1 MPIPT
6 FEELLSALRPMVPP
20 SDLLAES
27 DSQTVVREISAE
39 LSSLDEITVDSL
51 VEWANGR
58 GDAVRV
64 FGLAVGLGQERLKMW
79 AKHHFDTT
87 GFQVLAREHCREVVE
102 LLGTEHNLIQ
112 AIDQGR
118 GLQYTYS
125 DILVTRAA
133 TRSTAKRAASAGRG
147 LEDLLEEIAVD
158 LGLSYS
164 TRGRFTGIAGRTAPY
179 DLAIL
184 DADSRPVVVV
194 GAKAFDSTGSKLT
207 DAVREVEE
215 MAQTRLPTQFVYA
228 AVDGIGWKGR
238 QADFKRLH
246 ALWAES
252 RIDGVYSASTM
263 PDFKIELIKACQRL
277 GLLDV

>member
-1 MPIPT
+1 MPVPT
-6 FEELLSALRPMVPP
+6 FEELLGTLRPMVPP
-20 SDLLAES
+20 ADLLAES
-27 DSQTVVREISAE
+27 ELQTTVREVSSE
-39 LSSLDEITVDSL
+39 LASLPEITVDAL
-51 VEWANGR
+51 TEWVDAR
-58 GDAVRV
+58 ADAVRV
-64 FGLAVGLGQERLKMW
+64 LGLAVGLGQERLINW
-79 AKHHFDTT
+79 ARHHFNT
-87 GFQVLAREHCREVVE
+87 GGFGVLAREYSREVVE
-102 LLGTEHNLIQ
+102 LLEAEHNLTR
-112 AIDQGR
+112 AINQGR
-118 GLQYTYS
+118 GVQYTYS

-158 LGLSYS
+158 LGLKYS

-179 DLAIL
+179 DLAIM
-184 DADSRPVVVV
+184 DANGRPVVVV

-238 QADFKRLH
+238 QSDFRRLH

-263 PDFKIELIKACQRL
+263 PEFKDELVKACQRL
-277 GLLDV
+277 GLLGA